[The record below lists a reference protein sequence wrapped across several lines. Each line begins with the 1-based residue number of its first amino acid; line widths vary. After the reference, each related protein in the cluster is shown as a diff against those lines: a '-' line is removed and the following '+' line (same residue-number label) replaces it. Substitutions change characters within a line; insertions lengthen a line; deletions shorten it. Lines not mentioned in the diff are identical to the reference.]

1 MSKTEFMKAFWDLM
15 ASIIQ
20 RAKDKG
26 FDILL
31 LLGMVAGLIWYIQRT
46 ESAWES
52 DKREMRASLVSVSAE
67 LKDCNSAR
75 ESLSVRVALQDERIK
90 AMENVM
96 LKRK

>member
-1 MSKTEFMKAFWDLM
+1 MKAFWELT

-31 LLGMVAGLIWYIQRT
+31 LLGMVAGLIWYIRET
-46 ESAWES
+46 ERNWKA
-52 DKREMRASLVSVSAE
+52 DKHELRSSLTDVSRE

-90 AMENVM
+90 AMEAV
-96 LKRK
+96 LIKRKR